1 MRIDRWTVGLAGFFA
16 LLAAAMLFVWI
27 PNDIET
33 GIVEVYRRQ
42 VNIGDSMAP
51 TVAAVG
57 LLIVSLL
64 MGVLGLF
71 RPALPSAPPIDN
83 RSFSFLGRTAGVS
96 VLSLVIMVYAGPLFV
111 WIVNLFGDVGIYRHL
126 KDDFPYKYVGF
137 VLGGGT
143 MVAGMIM
150 VVENRLSRRSIW
162 IAAAAVLAL
171 IAIFDLPFD
180 DILLPPNGDY

>member
-1 MRIDRWTVGLAGFFA
+1 MRIDRWTVGVAGFFA

-51 TVAAVG
+51 TVAAAA

-64 MGVLGLF
+64 MGAFSYF
-71 RPALPSAPPIDN
+71 RPAPPSAAPLDN
-83 RSFSFLGRTAGVS
+83 RSFSFLARIAGVV
-96 VLSLVIMVYAGPLFV
+96 VLSLVIMVYAGPLLV
-111 WIVNLFGDVGIYRHL
+111 AIVNLFGDVGIYRHL
-126 KDDFPYKYVGF
+126 KDDFPYKFVGF

-143 MVAGMIM
+143 LVAGLIM

-171 IAIFDLPFD
+171 IVVFDLPFND
-180 DILLPPNGDY
+180 TLLPPNGDY